1 MLLAARRNIEAS
13 RLKRP
18 HEATL
23 VLADVIILLL
33 DPTKKC
39 VRESYRIM
47 TKIIRNRI
55 RFLVKTFYELC
66 SLDQP
71 FSLANSTIA
80 RWVNCLRSLSTEAA
94 VNLALA

>member
-1 MLLAARRNIEAS
+1 MLGCKAEIEARS

-39 VRESYRIM
+39 VRRESYRIM

-55 RFLVKTFYELC
+55 RFLVKNL
-66 SLDQP
+66 P
-71 FSLANSTIA
+71 
-80 RWVNCLRSLSTEAA
+80 EA
-94 VNLALA
+94 L